1 MPIYTYFMPFTEKR
15 KMQNIFLDPTKPCSI
30 ECFHSQKALAY
41 SAVKSVTRKDQ
52 LVLESFQPSL
62 TFASKA
68 RSQLNLPRKNL
79 IIYKKL

>member
-1 MPIYTYFMPFTEKR
+1 MPIYTCYMLFTEKR
-15 KMQNIFLDPTKPCSI
+15 KCRTQAWTSTKPCSI
-30 ECFHSQKALAY
+30 ECYHPQKALAY

-68 RSQLNLPRKNL
+68 RSPL
-79 IIYKKL
+79 KLS